1 MKLYPLKFEVTPL
14 VQWRSFVRAKGGHA
28 PLITVAKGCP
38 LVLLR
43 LEIKLRQCFGKHPG
57 GQGSG
62 RLPPNRRETDV
73 QITNRRWHMPGMV
86 WLAVHQQQ
94 NT

>member
-28 PLITVAKGCP
+28 PLDFANST
-38 LVLLR
+38 LDEQWR
-43 LEIKLRQCFGKHPG
+43 LEIKLRQCFGTHPG

-73 QITNRRWHMPGMV
+73 QIANRRWHMPGMV